1 MANHAS
7 YRDDLAREIAQRT
20 MALMAERGIAP
31 TPLNYEIWYN
41 YNAQSSPHLTG
52 ALDRWLDSGMPF
64 SSALAA
70 ELQEKFLA
78 QSPSPQAYKEI
89 GERMGAE
96 LERLTQS
103 LEQAGRDTSSYG
115 HALRGAAGI
124 LGSSNFESVRSVVD
138 SLILA
143 TRHVEQRSR
152 ALEARL
158 FESTSEVQHLREDI
172 ETIRRQ
178 SLTDQLTGL
187 ANRKAFDESLV
198 TAVQTAIDDGTP
210 LCLLMG
216 DIDFFKSFNDNWGHQ
231 TGDQVLRL
239 VARCLTENTKGR
251 DTAARYG
258 GEEFTVIL
266 PCTTLEDAAKLAD
279 IIRRSVQSKKVVK
292 RSTGETLGTITMSFG
307 VAMLRPGET
316 IANLI
321 ERTDL
326 ALYAAKHAGRN
337 CVRTESDGDVVP
349 LPVGGTQTI
358 SAA

>member
-1 MANHAS
+1 MDMMAQH
-7 YRDDLAREIAQRT
+7 
-20 MALMAERGIAP
+20 GIAA
-31 TPLNYEIWYN
+31 TPLHYEIWYN
-41 YNAQSSPHLTG
+41 YAAQSSPHLNNTI
-52 ALDRWLDSGMPF
+52 DRWIDSGQPF
-64 SSALAA
+64 SSAFAS
-70 ELQEKFLA
+70 ELHEKFLS
-78 QSPSPQAYKEI
+78 QTPSPQAFKDI

-96 LERLTQS
+96 LERLTHS
-103 LEQAGRDTSSYG
+103 IEQAGRDNSSYG

-124 LGSSNFESVRSVVD
+124 LGSNNFDAVRTVVD
-138 SLILA
+138 SLMLA

-152 ALEARL
+152 TLEARL
-158 FESTSEVQHLREDI
+158 YESTSEVQHLREDI

-187 ANRKAFDESLV
+187 ANRKAFDESLAAAV
-198 TAVQTAIDDGTP
+198 EAATAEHAP

-216 DIDFFKSFNDNWGHQ
+216 DIDHFKSFNDNWGHQ

-258 GEEFTVIL
+258 GEEFVVIL
-266 PCTTLEDAAKLAD
+266 PSTSLDDAARLGD

-307 VAMLRPGET
+307 VAMLRPDEA
-316 IANLI
+316 IANFI
-321 ERTDL
+321 ERTDH

-337 CVRTESDGDVVP
+337 CVRTESDSVVQVP
-349 LPVGGTQTI
+349 FGSSRTI